1 MKNKISVILL
11 LALSFACNN
20 NPKVEKEQKQLELV
34 AKPFQ
39 LPDLPTSM
47 IFAGKKINLEDE
59 DIRERLDREVLTNVY
74 LQSAT
79 SQIIK
84 RANRWFPLVENIL
97 KQEKIPKDFKY
108 LAVIESALIEQAI
121 SPVGAQGFWQFMPY
135 TAKEYQLE
143 ISPEVDERLD
153 VVKST
158 RAACQYLKQ
167 AQLQFHDWLLAA
179 ASYNR
184 GMGGVHEDMQW
195 QKATSYFDMEQNH
208 ETGRYMY
215 RILALKLILEHPLDY
230 GFSIPDTQKYKS
242 IKTRKFVV
250 NSTIKN
256 LSDWALSKGYNFKI
270 LKKLNPWILKT
281 HLTIKNKKYT
291 LLLPER
297 KEKIRPYSYYR

>member
-1 MKNKISVILL
+1 MKIKISILLL
-11 LALSFACNN
+11 LALTYACST
-20 NPKVEKEQKQLELV
+20 PKVEKENKQLKRV

-39 LPDLPTSM
+39 VPDLPSSM
-47 IFAGKKINLEDE
+47 IFAGEKINLEDE

-84 RANRWFPLVENIL
+84 RAHRWFPLVENIL
-97 KQEKIPKDFKY
+97 KQEKVPEDFKY
-108 LAVIESALIEQAI
+108 LAVIESALIEQAV

-167 AQLQFHDWLLAA
+167 ANLQFHDWLLAA

-208 ETGRYMY
+208 ETGRYVY

-230 GFSIPDTQKYKS
+230 GFSIPDEQKYKA
-242 IKTRKFVV
+242 IKTRSYLIT
-250 NSTIKN
+250 STIKN

-297 KEKIRPYSYYR
+297 KEKIRPYLYYR

>member
-1 MKNKISVILL
+1 MKIKLSTLLL
-11 LALSFACNN
+11 LALFVACNS
-20 NPKVEKEQKQLELV
+20 PKEKNKEKQIDQV
-34 AKPFQ
+34 TKPFQ

-47 IFAGKKINLEDE
+47 TFAGKKITLEDE

-84 RANRWFPLVENIL
+84 RAHRWFPLVENIL
-97 KQEKIPKDFKY
+97 KQEKVPEDFKY
-108 LAVIESALIEQAI
+108 LAVIESALIEQAV

-167 AQLQFHDWLLAA
+167 ANLQFHDWLLAA

-195 QKATSYFDMEQNH
+195 QKAESYFDMEQNH
-208 ETGRYMY
+208 ETGRYVY

-230 GFSIPDTQKYKS
+230 GFLIPDTQKYNS
-242 IKTRKFVV
+242 IKTRKYVV

-297 KEKIRPYSYYR
+297 KEKIRPYSYYH